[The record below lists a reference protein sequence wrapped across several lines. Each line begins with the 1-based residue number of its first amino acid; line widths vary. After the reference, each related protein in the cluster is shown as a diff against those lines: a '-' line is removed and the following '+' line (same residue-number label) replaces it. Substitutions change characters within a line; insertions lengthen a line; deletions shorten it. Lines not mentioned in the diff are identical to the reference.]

1 MEGMVP
7 PEEIQIRRYIMTTLR
22 NIISLIEI
30 EDTDFVIYTETVNE
44 DGIQDDPEFL
54 LSNSGNYEQ
63 MVYELRPLMDREV
76 SNISFEPEEV
86 DTLRIMLAPEEF

>member
-1 MEGMVP
+1 
-7 PEEIQIRRYIMTTLR
+7 MTTLR

-30 EDTDFVIYTETVNE
+30 EDTDFAIYTETVNE

-54 LSNSGNYEQ
+54 LSNSGSYDQ
-63 MVYELRPLMDREV
+63 MIHELRSLMDREV
-76 SNISFEPEEV
+76 TNISFEPEEV

>member
-1 MEGMVP
+1 
-7 PEEIQIRRYIMTTLR
+7 MTTLR

-86 DTLRIMLAPEEF
+86 ETLRIMLAPEEF

>member
-1 MEGMVP
+1 
-7 PEEIQIRRYIMTTLR
+7 MTTLR

-30 EDTDFVIYTETVNE
+30 EDTDFAIYTETVNE

-86 DTLRIMLAPEEF
+86 ETLRIMLAPEEF